1 MSSLDFPSPAPLAHS
16 FNSRGELGMFVN
28 PSTCPC
34 TTCRSVVAE
43 SEGVV
48 EAVPVAAQEERPP
61 GPGIGLLSPP
71 QTPPSVQRDTLLPP
85 PLLIR
90 VNAFSDALGR
100 SFSDTRTEEDELMGR
115 LRTLRSQL
123 QLRQD
128 EVYSQDARSHDEMAM
143 QDEEWNELD
152 RKIDAIEGVLS
163 AFNVM
168 YLSR

>member
-1 MSSLDFPSPAPLAHS
+1 M
-16 FNSRGELGMFVN
+16 V
-28 PSTCPC
+28 
-34 TTCRSVVAE
+34 
-43 SEGVV
+43 
-48 EAVPVAAQEERPP
+48 
-61 GPGIGLLSPP
+61 
-71 QTPPSVQRDTLLPP
+71 
-85 PLLIR
+85 
-90 VNAFSDALGR
+90 
-100 SFSDTRTEEDELMGR
+100 R